1 MDDLGVK
8 SWQEQEIFNFSIWSR
23 VAMGPTQL
31 SVQWVSGFFP

>member
-8 SWQEQEIFNFSIWSR
+8 SWQGQDIYNFSLWSR
-23 VAMGPTQL
+23 EAMGLTQL